1 MLWNVE
7 SGSPRAFPS
16 KRLNSD
22 LSRKRIQP
30 GVFPDVIAFGKGVS
44 GGYYPIS
51 GVLVHDKVAAVF
63 EEHPAN
69 FLQHGYTYGGT
80 PLGAATALAAIDYLE
95 KEDIPAGVP
104 PKAAQLR
111 SGLENL
117 ATSHSVIGEV
127 RGNGLLLALE
137 LVADPATGSRFAL
150 IGRSERVARALSQLG
165 HHTLHGGPVDSI
177 EPFGSRPAVL
187 EPHRRDQQPECGG
200 DSRSGGDYD
209 LLGPENSRH
218 PAGDGRSCST
228 ERVHLSSRRF
238 VRDGWRVHDRGARIL
253 RSTTAE
259 GLRPSR
265 PASGVSG

>member
-1 MLWNVE
+1 MCRAVITRYRE
-7 SGSPRAFPS
+7 SWCTTRWRPS
-16 KRLNSD
+16 
-22 LSRKRIQP
+22 SRKP
-30 GVFPDVIAFGKGVS
+30 AN
-44 GGYYPIS
+44 
-51 GVLVHDKVAAVF
+51 
-63 EEHPAN
+63 PAN

-137 LVADPATGSRFAL
+137 LVADPATGSRFADPDGVGRFMIAEGLRQGLLMIVNGTTVNIMPALTISSDEIIAL

-200 DSRSGGDYD
+200 DSRSGGITTC
-209 LLGPENSRH
+209 LARRTLATRPATAGPAPPNACIFH
-218 PAGDGRSCST
+218 PGGSCATDG
-228 ERVHLSSRRF
+228 
-238 VRDGWRVHDRGARIL
+238 A
-253 RSTTAE
+253 STTAV
-259 GLRPSR
+259 LDPSFNN
-265 PASGVSG
+265 S